1 MIRNNVKVLYKF
13 ITENV
18 DVNEVADESI
28 KLQLKED
35 VFSEHPEF
43 KREIKFLMDN
53 WDTFLSQVDAVIQLN
68 RNFNTEEEDANNLV
82 DKVTEILGDIKL
94 GNEKEVKEGVEDQKV
109 LKFMDEDE
117 QQKAFKVFLDSG
129 SKDKFEGFI
138 KAFGEDIFDAVTERP
153 VEVGGSV
160 KINKFIREI
169 KELSVEELIFKGLV
183 RLKRRG
189 FGAGTRYEFR
199 DRDGIFTVAP
209 SKEEAIKR
217 VRQVIAS
224 GDVTSLFK
232 KTHPGVVE
240 AKEDP
245 IVIVNDK
252 DQFWTGS
259 NFAEEFPEAM
269 LFSTVGKARKALKF
283 LKDKNIGDMEK
294 NKPQIIVNSGLENE
308 RVLEAK
314 KETRTQKKVKAAF
327 KEVKKD
333 EPSIVTKTRKKEGE
347 EAANK
352 QKIAIAL
359 SKARKTGAK
368 IPEKPTKESIE
379 DKHVDSSLAN
389 DIVVRGFFKD
399 IHFFKPEDLEKID
412 IDSIV
417 DGIIDEHGFNT
428 GNVALAILS
437 GRDFREQNLG
447 DLEIIQKELKGDLAK
462 QLKGFIEGNIT
473 RAIGELEHDKVKES
487 KYSKSRL
494 VEETLKNKMDL
505 ILNVLRE
512 IQLDSNVNI
521 LFDKVNDLILVDIA
535 RRNISINSLRTIIE
549 IPGFIFLSCRVEDVL
564 RFKFKAEG
572 LTNKDEVKPEGE

>member
-53 WDTFLSQVDAVIQLN
+53 WDTFISQVDAVIQLN

-82 DKVTEILGDIKL
+82 DKVAETLGDIRI
-94 GNEKEVKEGVEDQKV
+94 VKE
-109 LKFMDEDE
+109 
-117 QQKAFKVFLDSG
+117 
-129 SKDKFEGFI
+129 
-138 KAFGEDIFDAVTERP
+138 
-153 VEVGGSV
+153 
-160 KINKFIREI
+160 NKEF
-169 KELSVEELIFKGLV
+169 SDEELLSKGLI
-183 RLKRRG
+183 RPKRRG
-189 FGAGTRYEFR
+189 FGAGERYEFR

-217 VRQVIAS
+217 VRQVIVS
-224 GDVTSLFK
+224 DDVTSLFK

-245 IVIVNDK
+245 IVIVNYK
-252 DQFWTGS
+252 NEFWTGS
-259 NFAEEFPEAM
+259 SFADEFPEAM
-269 LFSTVGKARKALKF
+269 LFSTVGKAKKALKF
-283 LKDKNIGDMEK
+283 LKDKMKIY
-294 NKPQIIVNSGLENE
+294 KPKIIVNSGLENE

-314 KETRTQKKVKAAF
+314 EDNRTVGEIHDDLKQRALKTDLEGFSRSLSSFEIDFVSTRATLSKEKNIENFFNMLINEVKKETETQKKVKAAF

-462 QLKGFIEGNIT
+462 QLKGFIEGNVT
-473 RAIGELEHDKVKES
+473 RDTGELEHDIK
-487 KYSKSRL
+487 
-494 VEETLKNKMDL
+494 D
-505 ILNVLRE
+505 I
-512 IQLDSNVNI
+512 NI
-521 LFDKVNDLILVDIA
+521 LKENDKDSVVEKQVKLDDEIIKKAIEKQQEFRDVSRQDFVFIDDVRISLLVDPLSKTGEKLDRILDNLIDKGEIILRGNRIA
-535 RRNISINSLRTIIE
+535 F
-549 IPGFIFLSCRVEDVL
+549 P
-564 RFKFKAEG
+564 
-572 LTNKDEVKPEGE
+572 